1 MMNKEAAMKKIV
13 FAIAALA
20 AGFGLGSCSVEPMF
34 PVDENEGVTVL
45 SAVFEGEDAETRTV
59 RMSDGA
65 VRWIPGDQI
74 SVFTAAGSNGGA
86 CFTSTNSSNV
96 VRADF
101 AGTIAAPGSGKS
113 YYALYPYASSV
124 SFDGS
129 AFQVT
134 LPNEQEAVADTF
146 ADDLFISIGRTTTQS
161 MTFYHLTA
169 GVKFTVTEPGIQA
182 AVLVGLGNEDIAG
195 EVKAALGSDNKTPYV
210 QEVIA
215 GNRTITLTAPS
226 GQTLEPGKAY
236 HIVTLP
242 VTFENGFSL
251 LLQKTDGSVAVKT
264 VTKRVEIQ
272 RAHFGV
278 LNEADKGLTW
288 EKDYFEMSPYSF
300 DLTSRAQEFKLFVRS
315 SAEPHIDL
323 FDDWVSL
330 VKVEGDYRAGA
341 YYVFRAERNRSE
353 EARTSYISV
362 CTDKNCY
369 MATVSQEGSVEGDWM
384 NADFVHHSLGMRFTA
399 TWCPHCPYMNTG
411 FNMANERL
419 GGRLEIVNFHATSS
433 DIPFDGTPTL
443 MNVYHAG
450 GYPTGIIDGRV
461 DIPASHDTEE
471 VASNT
476 VAAVEQ
482 QEATYPVVTGLEF
495 NSSVSGSIVSVNLN
509 VYAKATDTY
518 KVTVFL
524 LENGIVG
531 NQKFY
536 DQPEQND
543 YVHNRIARLVLTA
556 LTGDEF
562 TMTEGQEKAFTFT
575 GVIEET
581 WNKDN
586 LAILVYVQRPFGSQV
601 RIQSENYGDY
611 YVDNSLSAAVGTYAD
626 LELE

>member
-182 AVLVGLGNEDIAG
+182 AVLVGLGNEYIAG

-362 CTDKNCY
+362 CTDTNCY

-384 NADFVHHSLGMRFTA
+384 NADFVHHSFGMRFTA
-399 TWCPHCPYMNTG
+399 TWCQWCPKMNEAFKSVREQMG
-411 FNMANERL
+411 DKFEYACYY
-419 GGRLEIVNFHATSS
+419 ATSGNYGFS
-433 DIPFDGTPTL
+433 GTETM
-443 MNVYHAG
+443 MNQYKAS
-450 GYPTGIIDGRV
+450 GYPTGILDGRL
-461 DIPASHDTEE
+461 DIPNYTDPTYTAQAFLDGIKETEANYPTVTALELQSSLSGNKAS
-471 VASNT
+471 
-476 VAAVEQ
+476 
-482 QEATYPVVTGLEF
+482 
-495 NSSVSGSIVSVNLN
+495 VSVNVYLKANDSYKLTVLLVENNIVGDQKDGN
-509 VYAKATDTY
+509 VYISDFVHN
-518 KVTVFL
+518 KVTRIALTSVLGDAFQG
-524 LENGIVG
+524 EEGMEKSFSFSCDIP
-531 NQKFY
+531 
-536 DQPEQND
+536 DD
-543 YVHNRIARLVLTA
+543 YVK
-556 LTGDEF
+556 E
-562 TMTEGQEKAFTFT
+562 
-575 GVIEET
+575 
-581 WNKDN
+581 N
-586 LAILVYVQRPFGSQV
+586 LEVVAYVQRPFGAQPVIS
-601 RIQSENYGDY
+601 SDNYGGY
-611 YVDNSLSAAVGTYAD
+611 YVDNARAAALGAIAD